1 MGQLKYLNDLATLK
15 TLDGF
20 DTKLCTVEFCYL
32 GFQGG
37 GRGSKLSHLLNF
49 QDIQSL
55 DQDHPIQR
63 GKEIQE
69 IQKRNMTKQMSVLSR
84 V

>member
-1 MGQLKYLNDLATLK
+1 MGQFKYLNDLATLK

-37 GRGSKLSHLLNF
+37 GEGQQIVPLIEFSRYPKSWPGSSNPK
-49 QDIQSL
+49 
-55 DQDHPIQR
+55 
-63 GKEIQE
+63 G
-69 IQKRNMTKQMSVLSR
+69 KRNPRNLEKKYD
-84 V
+84 